1 MRAERRR
8 GNDPIGALRVVFRPD
23 GGTQSSS
30 KQLRRSLPPDNH
42 PLARLYRI
50 DCTRVG
56 HLEIPNQFGPIL
68 LRDRAANVSSMMPCP
83 GATRSPSRASAITH
97 ETKPSNSTARA
108 PLPTDVQRWIHST
121 DRSAIELVPDE
132 QQRRLLLH
140 EVDWSQEY
148 FPGNRTA
155 QGGRAPGRLAELL
168 FAAMARVTPERRVP
182 TGIRYHDTTGA
193 VSPVPGQPDHRLW
206 PEARDAFVRMREAA
220 AADGVQLEITSSWRS
235 RARQQA
241 AALRQDN
248 PNAVAPRNSAHM
260 YGLAVDLNL
269 RVPGLSLVNASTR
282 AHDRMANI
290 VRMYCSPIYKWLAVN
305 ASRFGWSPYRREP
318 WHWEYNPPGFAMR
331 FEASSSERTTP
342 ARVSNVVEES
352 EFEENALNIL
362 SPTELKA

>member
-1 MRAERRR
+1 MPWSDE
-8 GNDPIGALRVVFRPD
+8 I
-23 GGTQSSS
+23 TQPGVS
-30 KQLRRSLPPDNH
+30 DH
-42 PLARLYRI
+42 
-50 DCTRVG
+50 TR
-56 HLEIPNQFGPIL
+56 
-68 LRDRAANVSSMMPCP
+68 D
-83 GATRSPSRASAITH
+83 
-97 ETKPSNSTARA
+97 ETEQCTARA

-206 PEARDAFVRMREAA
+206 PEARDAFVRLREAA
-220 AADGVQLEITSSWRS
+220 ASDGVQLEITSSWRS

-269 RVPGLSLVNASTR
+269 RVPGL
-282 AHDRMANI
+282 
-290 VRMYCSPIYKWLAVN
+290 
-305 ASRFGWSPYRREP
+305 
-318 WHWEYNPPGFAMR
+318 HW
-331 FEASSSERTTP
+331 
-342 ARVSNVVEES
+342 
-352 EFEENALNIL
+352 
-362 SPTELKA
+362 